1 MKMNSPQRRR
11 DPHVGAPSGFPGR
24 ESAEISFTLRPLCVS
39 AVKSR
44 SRFTF
49 LFFAF
54 FFCLLPLL
62 PLSHAQSLSP
72 RFASSRDNSTRL
84 ANDAARRGEELR
96 RMWKL
101 DGAEAAFRE
110 AIALDP
116 ANITAALGLSRI
128 ARAKFDYVAAIR
140 VLDQANKDH
149 PRSADLM
156 AERGEI
162 HLAAEDTAR
171 AREYFESALK
181 IDSSNVT
188 AIIGRA
194 GVDLLERDY
203 RSAETRLRE
212 LVARNPDNGPAHA
225 LLARALIESN
235 RNKEAAAEAERAI
248 ALNEYDV
255 DGLSALAFIK
265 GTERKPDEVRALA
278 RRAVSL
284 DSFSV
289 SARRMLSQ
297 YLDGRAGYEQ
307 KVAILARKHYER
319 GRALK
324 REGKLSDS
332 VTEFE
337 AALRIEPR
345 YYRAL
350 LALGDVWLREGD
362 YERAAVVARM
372 AKEID
377 TDGATAHLELSYAY
391 RGLQERA
398 RINVGATDFAAQFYN
413 KPAPPSFALTREIF
427 PNYNSLTRSQQVV
440 IDSAVAPLSDFLPA
454 LVRNKARHYLLAF
467 DEAVNDLGDFQE
479 VAEEKTFDGRYYAS
493 IRGVGG
499 RITVS
504 GLEYIEL
511 AAQGSYHTIAHE
523 FAHQVHIAA
532 LGKDDA
538 KMIRK
543 LYEQARREGRAL
555 DYYAAANEF
564 EYFAQGYEA
573 FISDHKRPS
582 AGVTARHTN
591 RELLMR
597 DPELYEFLM
606 KLTGRKRP

>member
-1 MKMNSPQRRR
+1 M
-11 DPHVGAPSGFPGR
+11 HVSVYF
-24 ESAEISFTLRPLCVS
+24 LRHLRVS
-39 AVKSR
+39 AVKTCL
-44 SRFTF
+44 RFTL

-54 FFCLLPLL
+54 FLLPAADCF
-62 PLSHAQSLSP
+62 PLSP
-72 RFASSRDNSTRL
+72 RFDTSRDNSARR

-96 RMWKL
+96 RKWNL
-101 DGAEAAFRE
+101 DAAESAFRE
-110 AIALDP
+110 ALDIDP
-116 ANITAALGLSRI
+116 ASVAAAIGLSRV

-140 VLDQANKDH
+140 LLDKANRYT
-149 PRSADLM
+149 PRSSDLL
-156 AERGEI
+156 AERGDI
-162 HLAAEDTAR
+162 HLAIEETAR
-171 AREYFESALK
+171 AREYFESALR
-181 IDSSNVT
+181 IDPSNVT
-188 AIIGRA
+188 ATIGRA
-194 GVDLLERDY
+194 GVDLLDRDY
-203 RSAETRLRE
+203 GSAETRLRQ
-212 LVARNPDNGPAHA
+212 LLARNPDNSRAHA
-225 LLARALIESN
+225 MLARTLIERN
-235 RNKEAAAEAERAI
+235 RNKEAAVEAERAI
-248 ALNEYDV
+248 ALDEYDV
-255 DGLSALAFIK
+255 DGLGALAFIK

-284 DSFSV
+284 DSFNV

-307 KVAILARKHYER
+307 KVAIPARRHYER
-319 GRALK
+319 GRLLK
-324 REGKLSDS
+324 REGKLAES

-337 AALRIEPR
+337 SALRIEPR
-345 YYRAL
+345 YYRVL
-350 LALGDVWLREGD
+350 IALGDVWLREGD
-362 YERAAVVARM
+362 YERAAAAARM
-372 AKEID
+372 AKDID
-377 TDGATAHLELSYAY
+377 PDGATAHLELSYAY

-398 RINVGATDFAAQFYN
+398 RIEVGATDFAAQFYN
-413 KPAPPSFALTREIF
+413 KPAPPSFAFTREIF
-427 PNYNSLTRSQQVV
+427 PNYNSLTRRQQMV
-440 IDSAVAPLSDFLPA
+440 IDLAVAPLSDFLPA
-454 LVRNKARHYLLAF
+454 LARSKARHYLLAF

-511 AAQGSYHTIAHE
+511 AAQGGYHTIAHE

-532 LGKDDA
+532 LGKDDV

-543 LYEQARREGRAL
+543 LYDQARREGRTL

-573 FISDHKRPS
+573 FVSDHKRPS

>member
-1 MKMNSPQRRR
+1 MKKFSQKKI
-11 DPHVGAPSGFPGR
+11 G
-24 ESAEISFTLRPLCVS
+24 
-39 AVKSR
+39 SR
-44 SRFTF
+44 LLLLF
-49 LFFAF
+49 LAY
-54 FFCLLPLL
+54 CLLPSAFCF
-62 PLSHAQSLSP
+62 PLSLRPETSTSSSP
-72 RFASSRDNSTRL
+72 RL
-84 ANDAARRGEELR
+84 AKDAARRGEELR
-96 RMWKL
+96 RKWNL
-101 DGAEAAFRE
+101 AGAEAAFRE
-110 AIALDP
+110 ALAIDP
-116 ANITAALGLSRI
+116 SNVVAAIGLSRI
-128 ARAKFDYVAAIR
+128 ARARFDYVAAIR
-140 VLDQANKDH
+140 LLDKANKDH
-149 PRSADLM
+149 PRSADLL
-156 AERGEI
+156 AEQGEI
-162 HLAAEDTAR
+162 HLAAEETAR

-181 IDSSNVT
+181 IDSLNVT
-188 AIIGRA
+188 ANIGRA

-212 LVARNPDNGPAHA
+212 LVARNPNNNQAHA

-248 ALNEYDV
+248 ALDEYDV
-255 DGLSALAFIK
+255 DAIGALAFIK

-278 RRAVSL
+278 RRAVFL
-284 DSFSV
+284 DSFNV

-307 KVAILARKHYER
+307 KVAIGARKHYER

-324 REGKLSDS
+324 REGKLSES
-332 VTEFE
+332 ATEFE
-337 AALRIEPR
+337 AALSVEPR

-362 YERAAVVARM
+362 YERAVIAARM
-372 AKEID
+372 AKDID
-377 TDGATAHLELSYAY
+377 PDGATAHLELSYAY

-398 RINVGATDFAAQFYN
+398 RIKVGATDFAAQFYN

-427 PNYNSLTRSQQVV
+427 PNYNSLTRRQQMV
-440 IDSAVAPLSDFLPA
+440 IDSAVAPLADFLPA

-467 DEAVNDLGDFQE
+467 DEAVSDLGDFQE

-511 AAQGSYHTIAHE
+511 AAQGGYHTIAHE
-523 FAHQVHIAA
+523 FAHQIHIAA
-532 LGKDDA
+532 LGKDEA
-538 KMIRK
+538 KTIHR
-543 LYEQARREGRAL
+543 LYEQARREGRTL

-573 FISDHKRPS
+573 FVSDSKRPS
-582 AGVTARHTN
+582 AGITARHTN

>member
-1 MKMNSPQRRR
+1 MSSSQRRR
-11 DPHVGAPSGFPGR
+11 GRNLKSHISNLRSRVGVYVLKNCPR
-24 ESAEISFTLRPLCVS
+24 FTL
-39 AVKSR
+39 
-44 SRFTF
+44 

-54 FFCLLPLL
+54 YFCLLSFIPV
-62 PLSHAQSLSP
+62 SQAQSLSL
-72 RFASSRDNSTRL
+72 RSETRGDNSTRL

-96 RMWKL
+96 RRWNL
-101 DGAEAAFRE
+101 NGAEAAFRE
-110 AIALDP
+110 ALAADP
-116 ANITAALGLSRI
+116 SNITAAIGLSRI
-128 ARAKFDYVAAIR
+128 ARTKFDYLSALR
-140 VLDQANKDH
+140 VLDKAIKDH

-156 AERGEI
+156 AERGQI
-162 HLAAEDTAR
+162 HLAAEETAR
-171 AREYFESALK
+171 AREYFEIALK

-188 AIIGRA
+188 ASIGRA

-203 RSAETRLRE
+203 QSAETRLRE
-212 LVARNPDNGPAHA
+212 FVAHNPDSHQAHA

-235 RNKEAAAEAERAI
+235 RNKEAATEAERAI
-248 ALNEYDV
+248 ALDEYDV
-255 DGLSALAFIK
+255 DALGALAFIR

-278 RRAVSL
+278 RRVVFL
-284 DSFSV
+284 DSFNV
-289 SARRMLSQ
+289 TARRMLSQ

-307 KVAILARKHYER
+307 KVAIPARKHYES

-324 REGKLSDS
+324 REGKLSES

-337 AALRIEPR
+337 AALSIEPR

-350 LALGDVWLREGD
+350 IALGDVWLREGD
-362 YERAAVVARM
+362 YERAAIVARM

-377 TDGATAHLELSYAY
+377 PDGATAHLELSYAY

-398 RINVGATDFAAQFYN
+398 RISVGATDFAARFYN

-427 PNYNSLTRSQQVV
+427 PNYNSLTRGQQRV
-440 IDSAVAPLSDFLPA
+440 IDSAVAPLADFLPA
-454 LVRNKARHYLLAF
+454 LVRNRARHYLLAF
-467 DEAVNDLGDFQE
+467 DEAVSDLGDFQE

-499 RITVS
+499 RVTVS

-511 AAQGSYHTIAHE
+511 AAQGGYHTIAHE

-532 LGKDDA
+532 LGKEDA
-538 KMIRK
+538 KTIRK
-543 LYEQARREGRAL
+543 LYEQARQEGRAL

-573 FISDHKRPS
+573 FVSDSKRPS
-582 AGVTARHTN
+582 AGITARHTN
-591 RELLMR
+591 RELLAR
-597 DPELYEFLM
+597 DPELYEFMM